1 MAVTINVQASQTA
14 LAQSI
19 AAGVAAYNARFAAQN
34 QLNLQFNPQSF
45 TQPLGRINGDL
56 KQFQSALAASNARV
70 LAFGASTAVIGGVAK
85 SFKELATATIDVEKA
100 LVDINRVLSLSSS
113 GLQKFSSDLFG
124 VAKATASSFKDASDA
139 ALEFSRQGLSTE
151 QTLQRVSDALT
162 LVRLTGVSAKQAVED
177 LTAVTNA
184 YAQTSLDTTTI
195 LNKIVAVEQQFAVSA
210 ADLTSAVSRTGQAA
224 QEAGVN
230 FDQLNALVTATQ
242 EKTARGGAVIGN
254 ALKTIF
260 TRLQRTETLDQLENF
275 NVAVRDIQGNVLP
288 AVQILQNLAQTYNT
302 LADTTKSSLAEQV
315 AGVYQVN
322 ILKSLLSDLNDQQGS
337 YNKALEIGVNATNEA
352 QQANAALNVTLAA
365 LISQTGTNLQQ
376 LSNNI
381 GKVTFEPVFKSLISP
396 FNDAVTY
403 INDLLEGEGLGSDF
417 ANGLLKGIKNVLGG
431 PVLLGAAAIITKVIG
446 NTFRDISTAVPTLLG
461 ITTQAQKRKDVEESI
476 LKILQTQSNTAQA
489 LIGNSGNLAAQQQ
502 VLLNL
507 ATYQTAQYQQQLN
520 IAKQL
525 APLLV
530 GQNVQVGSAGLQVGR
545 ITASGYIPSYSA
557 GYIPPSVRS
566 KEIQGSLLG
575 GYQPGTVVPSPVGG
589 VMNTAERVKYVPNFV
604 QPFINPPLNS
614 PAGIAHREN
623 SIRQTGIN
631 PYQARGFIPNFAGG
645 AGLFKS
651 WIRTQPGGEAFLA
664 SANLSDINWYR
675 ENAEAVLQLRN
686 YLDQYNKANPEAQ
699 YSVAK
704 LKDFDVQSQNL
715 GKKADLEAKLGKT
728 FTTTRRG
735 ESISGVP
742 ETPQAA
748 PSFNAA
754 TLVTRMQSRK
764 SFAEAYPDLQKILND
779 PNASEKEKNA
789 ADQIIN
795 DNLGQAYEAFG
806 LQHLKQ
812 IGYPKAVTA
821 ESLNLAGSPKTTAID
836 AVDFPSQTFF
846 EFKGGEVDPENI
858 TSKFIRARTDE
869 GNFEKLFQGKTGK
882 PWIETADENDR
893 ALGKAWT
900 RDASVFDS
908 LFKKYT
914 SQAWQNVL
922 VANDYGKATKSGNKV
937 VYFNPVDSATPGLY
951 LMEYFKELKGIGE
964 PYAYYKQSIAAED
977 IPSLLAKESERVKS
991 FFPFQTDADFKKFIA
1006 DNRGQAPQKAA
1017 TAGAIAQA
1025 VQNIAK
1031 QKPSNLRPP
1040 INWVYDSDVFGGS
1053 YGEKFDNLK
1062 NIILNDPSIVK
1073 DILVAPAGAGKT
1085 TYAAKLGYKPI
1096 TNFEDIHE
1104 GDRVLL
1110 LSASR
1115 LSKEG
1120 GFSTY
1125 FQQQLDAVN
1134 KTGGKKF
1141 FGELPNELITQRRQ
1155 LRAQSGVARGLNA
1168 PLRESD
1174 FEQMLMSQGFK
1185 SLSLAS
1191 NGFIPNF
1198 ASRSEMIRDLIRFN
1212 LESTPDVKDKNV
1224 FGSKTTLFR
1233 GVKNRGGRYSGSWR
1247 RDIFEQS
1254 NNYSQAK
1261 NSFDYFIDTDI
1272 NKIAHDHITEKKLL
1286 PFVSAST
1293 DEDIAKYFARG
1304 RQDSDFSDEGKV
1316 GSKTIKNSR
1325 IFSAESIRKFIS
1337 KYGQKALKQLMMEHS
1352 TWGSFGLGK
1361 GIAMNFQSFS
1371 DKKGFEG
1378 TDFAK
1383 EISFL
1388 SNGFIPNFASE
1399 NAIRTMQEI
1408 IARAEGSND
1417 PRLINEAN
1425 VAKEKLKKLTG
1436 SEGGI
1441 NFLNSISDIDVP
1453 ELDLQSQLNNI
1464 RVAYTDTKGE
1474 MRRGTAPLSSLEQ
1487 IIQVLRQKRHKEISI
1502 LGAGLPGIKERLAA
1516 LGIKDSEYQVSG
1528 GYEYFPLNQFGG
1540 FIPNFAKLGLNN
1552 QRLTQYDR
1560 FSKTVKNLKNQQA
1573 YKGKVQDEGK
1583 IIDQLTIPN
1592 IQVEKLNV
1600 DSNEFR
1606 RAAKRTKELRSEIS
1620 KAIQAEGK
1628 AFETGIK
1635 KKYPQLKF
1643 TSNNEEIKFG
1653 SSSALDFVGDKTVV
1667 EAKAGNYNFQNVEEK
1682 FFRFPFENINNPNI
1696 SKDIAPQ
1703 FWSDKADNV
1712 KLYQNEILK
1721 LITAPESIDKESL
1734 YRIPA
1739 GARKQTAIENMA
1751 ANMGFIPNFANAI
1764 ALNKRYEFDGKYDS
1778 LNGKKRFNDFVKAN
1792 STDNIIPA
1800 FVGPN
1805 GVFYHHSIPSHEGL
1819 VRQFGL
1825 TAYDLENSIKAF
1837 IQNGVLTIPNLEETF
1852 QMQGKLRSQS
1862 LIDYAAKSTRN
1873 HLKESGL
1880 TNIIEK
1886 TKKNEKNV
1894 FFKELP
1900 QSEVFAA
1907 FNSLKNASWND
1918 FSEEKTYQKIE
1929 SLPLDKAREIIG
1941 LLEAKMD
1948 NRIGDFVPDNNTA
1961 QAQKNFISDVAR
1973 VKADLQQ
1980 ILQEKEKAS
1989 QELKKLK
1996 GQFGIGAGFS
2006 GASSFSKGFIPNFA
2020 TGYLSDVM
2028 SLESNLS
2035 NNTAVLDTTTG
2046 PYPFIRNTSQPN
2058 FAAAISD
2065 HGGEK
2070 KALKDSITNQTN
2082 AGLLSSRGMIP
2093 NFAPPPSQFQISG
2106 IQQGVGGTLITNN
2119 QKQVFQT
2126 AIDNLINQF
2135 QATTQITSIQE
2146 ADQAF
2151 ASLATEINNFITAN
2165 GLDAASAKD
2174 IATQVQAYTRNLATQ
2189 AKNLQTQNQLSIT
2202 NKQNEYTVALE
2213 KLQSTLRR
2221 LNTDL
2226 LLSDD
2231 EIKNLRTEVVQ
2242 LVQTLDTTAQ
2252 EISQLTSGAKTPQRP
2267 TQTTDRRGNLIDIMD
2282 PSGSALNAQIG
2293 RRGAL
2298 DRLNR
2303 GVSGMSNNLALT
2315 FGVPLVAGQL
2325 QQAIVGN
2332 TERFQQTGV
2341 QRFANEAVGSGFT
2354 NIQTGAMI
2362 GTALTP
2368 ILGPFGPLIGA
2379 ASGALVTFGSALL
2392 KTSDTLEDLQKAAQ
2406 DLAQKN
2412 KADVDAVK
2420 NLIQLQQQIGQETD
2434 PYKIKELSYQIEDT
2448 VKGIQNA
2455 RLQDEVIAAGVSIK
2469 NLNEAID
2476 KFTTESRQR
2485 EKIANIAS
2493 KAKQFEQ
2500 TSGLDTFQ
2508 AAGILG
2514 DFGLYFDSFFDT
2526 KNFQKR
2532 KRDIE
2537 RNTGFQL
2544 DVRKGDTALQA
2555 IPNLLGILPGVGGN
2569 LAEPFSFDF
2578 DKNRERLAKVFSDFT
2593 DPFFDLEEKIKNIAE
2608 QPKKQNLLLE
2618 FDKAIAT
2625 IDDFTTEADIRK
2637 KFQIFVDEGLV
2648 TVELINEIAAAIDNQ
2663 IENSLPGKS
2672 LLQNFK
2678 QIIALGRG
2686 GQRGKKTSAETAKQ
2700 AGQNLRKFFAN
2711 INLEVSRANF
2721 EIDTQI
2727 KEFEFSKE
2735 IGSLNLDKTSAL
2747 INQAFAAISKNID
2760 DNLRPSIDKFIND
2773 LNVAQ
2778 QQAVLS
2784 LEARVFPQIQIQNL
2798 KKARQQNV
2806 ATISQFLEKES
2817 QPGQIPKIQ
2826 SVFDKLNTGNLDEA
2840 ITILNTINL
2849 KNAQNSEIEKASAI
2863 EKLRQTQQQ
2872 ADLDSQLAKE
2882 RFDTAQFWSNKQI
2895 ELLKK
2900 IGEEEFKLSQIKLAN
2915 AQKEKELIQSITF
2928 EGAKRQIT
2936 GQGEIERKQLEMER
2950 PFRLLGRGE
2959 FGVQDENFRIQQEI
2973 FEKQQK
2979 LAIDQALND
2988 AAIADVQR
2996 QVLESNTN
3004 ATAEN
3009 TKAIYESIARK
3020 NLEKQLVATDSIA
3033 QTGNQIKN
3041 KESLLNRVNRDIIVF
3056 NDQKK
3061 LDTQISETEEKLK
3074 KQQTLLS
3081 EIPTVQAD
3089 YDRESKQAITNYLT
3103 PSDLEKANTENR
3115 NRQTEKLK
3123 KDIEKTELEL
3133 KKLLKQKEVTPRTS
3147 QDYEQ
3152 LQAQKTSLEGQIT
3165 ALKTE
3170 KSNQEADLQ
3179 SLKKAAEKLPTVSA
3193 VSGVKSNL
3201 TQLPPGLN
3209 LNESLAYLQN
3219 QRSEQE
3225 RILEGYQ
3232 AQEDQLKDRKAKGE
3246 ELSIA
3251 EENKLV
3257 SLRGQII
3264 NQQRVVNDLKLNE
3277 LKTTEA
3283 IATNEERIK
3292 NNQLARAKRGKFLTG
3307 VQEGFQEIVT
3317 QSQNFEQNFGKT
3329 AVFAFRD
3336 GLTGAIDAAMN
3347 KTDDLGAALMEVASG
3362 FLRTMQQALNQQ
3374 IANNLVMGIGS
3385 AFPSATG
3392 INAQSFARRRGGI
3405 IRAQNGIYVPSM
3417 AGGNGMGIQDRG
3429 RTGDVNPAL
3438 LEDGEYVLNRN
3449 AVDSLGG
3456 PSVLDNLNF
3465 RQFPRFADGGQN
3477 TGSLSGSANFTE
3489 PFSQLSEFGKSQSPE
3504 YQDYLGKLR
3513 DQWEKDQAKKKQ
3525 RQAFI
3530 NQLIMTGIS
3539 AGFTAGLG
3547 SLSSAIASSGSMT
3560 KTSVLGT
3567 KMDAGRLD
3575 QVISMRDT
3583 AQRGGLMRFASGG
3596 YLPYGNRLNDTIP
3609 ALLSGGEYIVNSRAV
3624 RKYGVGGM
3632 NRINSGIARFE
3643 DGGMVGDA
3651 ANQNNTPGNVESSNT
3666 NNVSINITVNANGS
3680 EGSSEQTNSTDKQ
3693 QSDNANLG
3701 RRIKEAVLQVIV
3713 DEQRSG
3719 GLLDSTKKK

>member
-19 AAGVAAYNARFAAQN
+19 AAGVAAYNAKFAAQN

-45 TQPLGRINGDL
+45 SQPLGRINGDL

-113 GLQKFSSDLFG
+113 GLQKFSTDLFG
-124 VAKATASSFKDASDA
+124 VAKATASSFKDASEA

-184 YAQTSLDTTTI
+184 YAQSSLDTTTI
-195 LNKIVAVEQQFAVSA
+195 LNKIVAVEQKFAVSA

-275 NVAVRDIQGNVLP
+275 NVAVRDIEGNVLP
-288 AVQILQNLAQTYNT
+288 AVQILQNLARTYGT

-322 ILKSLLSDLNDQQGS
+322 ILKSLISDLNDQQGA
-337 YNKALEIGVNATNEA
+337 YNKALEIGANATNEA

-417 ANGLLKGIKNVLGG
+417 ANGLLKGVKNVLGG
-431 PVLLGAAAIITKVIG
+431 PVLFGAVAIITKVIG
-446 NTFRDISTAVPTLLG
+446 NTFKDISTAIPTLLG
-461 ITTQAQKRKDVEESI
+461 ITTQAQKRRDVEESI
-476 LKILQTQSNTAQA
+476 LKILQTQSTTAQA

-507 ATYQTAQYQQQLN
+507 ARYQTAQYQQQLD

-530 GQNVQVGSAGLQVGR
+530 GKNVQVGSAGLQVGK

-566 KEIQGSLLG
+566 KEVRGALSG

-589 VMNTAERVKYVPNFV
+589 VMNTAESVKYVPNFV

-922 VANDYGKATKSGNKV
+922 VANDYGKAVKSGNKV

-1053 YGEKFDNLK
+1053 YAEKFDNLK
-1062 NIILNDPSIVK
+1062 NIILNDPSLIK

-1115 LSKEG
+1115 LAKGG

-1125 FQQQLDAVN
+1125 FQQQLDAVD

-1141 FGELPNELITQRRQ
+1141 FGELPNELITERRQ
-1155 LRAQSGVARGLNA
+1155 IRAQSGVARGLNA

-1198 ASRSEMIRDLIRFN
+1198 AFENFEIADERQKMVLKLLNEDPSRSLQDIADNLNIAYPNRKQKITKNEVRQILGKARRFFEQGKFKDIN
-1212 LESTPDVKDKNV
+1212 LST
-1224 FGSKTTLFR
+1224 GA
-1233 GVKNRGGRYSGSWR
+1233 KNRL
-1247 RDIFEQS
+1247 
-1254 NNYSQAK
+1254 NN
-1261 NSFDYFIDTDI
+1261 
-1272 NKIAHDHITEKKLL
+1272 
-1286 PFVSAST
+1286 V
-1293 DEDIAKYFARG
+1293 R
-1304 RQDSDFSDEGKV
+1304 SD
-1316 GSKTIKNSR
+1316 
-1325 IFSAESIRKFIS
+1325 
-1337 KYGQKALKQLMMEHS
+1337 
-1352 TWGSFGLGK
+1352 
-1361 GIAMNFQSFS
+1361 
-1371 DKKGFEG
+1371 
-1378 TDFAK
+1378 
-1383 EISFL
+1383 
-1388 SNGFIPNFASE
+1388 GFIPNFASE

-1540 FIPNFAKLGLNN
+1540 FIPNFSKLSVGDRRFIGYSRVSNAIKMLRSGEYADKIQDNDLLNIP
-1552 QRLTQYDR
+1552 
-1560 FSKTVKNLKNQQA
+1560 
-1573 YKGKVQDEGK
+1573 K
-1583 IIDQLTIPN
+1583 IQT
-1592 IQVEKLNV
+1592 EKLNV
-1600 DSNEFR
+1600 DSKDFR
-1606 RAAKRTKELRSEIS
+1606 DASARRSKILSELSDAN
-1620 KAIQAEGK
+1620 KKVGQ
-1628 AFETGIK
+1628 AFEAGIA
-1635 KKYPQLKF
+1635 KKYKSLKQ
-1643 TSNNEEIKFG
+1643 TSKGGSIKFG
-1653 SSSALDFVGDKTVV
+1653 SSSALDLVDDNTLV
-1667 EAKAGNYNFQNVEEK
+1667 EAKAGNYNLKNVEEK
-1682 FFRFPFENINNPNI
+1682 FFRFPFENIND
-1696 SKDIAPQ
+1696 SKYNGFLSQ
-1703 FWSDKADNV
+1703 FSTEKDNV
-1712 KLYQNEILK
+1712 QLYQDKILK
-1721 LITAPESIDKESL
+1721 LITAPESIDKEYL
-1734 YRIPA
+1734 YRTA
-1739 GARKQTAIENMA
+1739 DDARYQENLKA
-1751 ANMGFIPNFANAI
+1751 LLSNKGFIPNFANAI

-1778 LNGKKRFNDFVKAN
+1778 LNGKKRFNDIVKAN

-2082 AGLLSSRGMIP
+2082 AGLLKARGMIP
-2093 NFAPPPSQFQISG
+2093 NFAPGVPPPVAANPG
-2106 IQQGVGGTLITNN
+2106 QQ
-2119 QKQVFQT
+2119 
-2126 AIDNLINQF
+2126 
-2135 QATTQITSIQE
+2135 
-2146 ADQAF
+2146 
-2151 ASLATEINNFITAN
+2151 LATLNDEYALNMDLLAETLKQLRKNLQLSDKEIKT
-2165 GLDAASAKD
+2165 LTKE
-2174 IATQVQAYTRNLATQ
+2174 
-2189 AKNLQTQNQLSIT
+2189 AKNL
-2202 NKQNEYTVALE
+2202 AA
-2213 KLQSTLRR
+2213 
-2221 LNTDL
+2221 
-2226 LLSDD
+2226 
-2231 EIKNLRTEVVQ
+2231 
-2242 LVQTLDTTAQ
+2242 TLDTQEASIKQMGGAVTSVRESDKNIAEAGKRSGLQRTA
-2252 EISQLTSGAKTPQRP
+2252 GAFANL
-2267 TQTTDRRGNLIDIMD
+2267 GNNIAFTLI
-2282 PSGSALNAQIG
+2282 A
-2293 RRGAL
+2293 
-2298 DRLNR
+2298 
-2303 GVSGMSNNLALT
+2303 
-2315 FGVPLVAGQL
+2315 PLVAGQI
-2325 QQAIVGN
+2325 QQVIEGN
-2332 TERFQQTGV
+2332 KERFEQSQT
-2341 QRFANEAVGSGFT
+2341 QRFASAAIGSGLSSLS
-2354 NIQTGAMI
+2354 TGATI
-2362 GTALTP
+2362 GAALAP
-2368 ILGPFGPLIGA
+2368 ILGPLAPFGPAIGA
-2379 ASGALVTFGSALL
+2379 ASAAALSLASAALGA
-2392 KTSDTLEDLQKAAQ
+2392 SDSLEDLQKKSEKYDKQTQETVGAGKNIIDTFKSLASLDPNSLEFFDANQKLQ
-2406 DLAQKN
+2406 DYFVKISETSLDQKFQKAGTDIELMTQAIKEYEMERVDEAKRLREDQQRKSRESVSIEEIGKTNLLRTQDRIEKRTMRQFVATPQQIQLYGKNVTEGQVPIGQQQFQNVTYDVNLGKEIVSQGEAGEENRRKILAQNSQLFEDLGKVESAMGTNFETFVKEFRDQANDDLRGGGYLGVFNEGYISDILNKYEIKGIDSKKFADQLQLIATESGDYGRFIVDNFDIILTGIKEGKYKTPKEAAKQLAAEVQQAQENIRQILFKN
-2412 KADVDAVK
+2412 TQAIANGLTDVAIELEKYEFDKSIGKLGLEKSASLINTALGAIGKNIFDGFKAQFDLLTAQTQFQQGKQQLGFDAANFEK
-2420 NLIQLQQQIGQETD
+2420 GLTLQLQQQRLEQQNKLIPVLREALGDNQQKNIQTFIDEFQRTGNLQSVLNLETGQLKGGEEGKRKLQDFQRT
-2434 PYKIKELSYQIEDT
+2434 IESENRITATKQD
-2448 VKGIQNA
+2448 NA
-2455 RLQDEVIAAGVSIK
+2455 RKIFTSEQEYANLTLELNNKIAVEEYK
-2469 NLNEAID
+2469 LNESRYQYALKEKALLDSIQLSAQKAQID
-2476 KFTTESRQR
+2476 T
-2485 EKIANIAS
+2485 
-2493 KAKQFEQ
+2493 
-2500 TSGLDTFQ
+2500 Q
-2508 AAGILG
+2508 AAIEALRLPAQSPYFKLGAGEFGRQDINRGIEQQV
-2514 DFGLYFDSFFDT
+2514 
-2526 KNFQKR
+2526 FQ
-2532 KRDIE
+2532 E
-2537 RNTGFQL
+2537 Q
-2544 DVRKGDTALQA
+2544 
-2555 IPNLLGILPGVGGN
+2555 
-2569 LAEPFSFDF
+2569 
-2578 DKNRERLAKVFSDFT
+2578 
-2593 DPFFDLEEKIKNIAE
+2593 IA
-2608 QPKKQNLLLE
+2608 
-2618 FDKAIAT
+2618 
-2625 IDDFTTEADIRK
+2625 
-2637 KFQIFVDEGLV
+2637 
-2648 TVELINEIAAAIDNQ
+2648 
-2663 IENSLPGKS
+2663 
-2672 LLQNFK
+2672 
-2678 QIIALGRG
+2678 
-2686 GQRGKKTSAETAKQ
+2686 GQAKQ
-2700 AGQNLRKFFAN
+2700 AIA
-2711 INLEVSRANF
+2711 
-2721 EIDTQI
+2721 D
-2727 KEFEFSKE
+2727 
-2735 IGSLNLDKTSAL
+2735 
-2747 INQAFAAISKNID
+2747 
-2760 DNLRPSIDKFIND
+2760 
-2773 LNVAQ
+2773 AQ
-2778 QQAVLS
+2778 
-2784 LEARVFPQIQIQNL
+2784 
-2798 KKARQQNV
+2798 
-2806 ATISQFLEKES
+2806 
-2817 QPGQIPKIQ
+2817 
-2826 SVFDKLNTGNLDEA
+2826 
-2840 ITILNTINL
+2840 
-2849 KNAQNSEIEKASAI
+2849 
-2863 EKLRQTQQQ
+2863 
-2872 ADLDSQLAKE
+2872 
-2882 RFDTAQFWSNKQI
+2882 
-2895 ELLKK
+2895 
-2900 IGEEEFKLSQIKLAN
+2900 
-2915 AQKEKELIQSITF
+2915 
-2928 EGAKRQIT
+2928 
-2936 GQGEIERKQLEMER
+2936 
-2950 PFRLLGRGE
+2950 
-2959 FGVQDENFRIQQEI
+2959 
-2973 FEKQQK
+2973 
-2979 LAIDQALND
+2979 
-2988 AAIADVQR
+2988 IADVQR
-2996 QVLESNTN
+2996 QVLEANSAATINNT
-3004 ATAEN
+3004 TAIEALIDSLTKTAAAEFDSQKQQIAVIDKQIEN
-3009 TKAIYESIARK
+3009 IPSSVESLESIRSRISDSA
-3020 NLEKQLVATDSIA
+3020 LEKDPSLPEKERQATIEKERKRLQLQKEQITSSQSYARNQAAYQIQKQQIERRAA
-3033 QTGNQIKN
+3033 QDAAASQT
-3041 KESLLNRVNRDIIVF
+3041 VNLRDITGGIPLSQISNPVEF
-3056 NDQKK
+3056 LKQKQIEEQQRLTDLENQRAAETDLNKRAALDKQIEAQRTAINK
-3061 LDTQISETEEKLK
+3061 LDAVNYDIQQKINNEKLK
-3074 KQQTLLS
+3074 QKQLD
-3081 EIPTVQAD
+3081 E
-3089 YDRESKQAITNYLT
+3089 DRL
-3103 PSDLEKANTENR
+3103 
-3115 NRQTEKLK
+3115 
-3123 KDIEKTELEL
+3123 
-3133 KKLLKQKEVTPRTS
+3133 
-3147 QDYEQ
+3147 
-3152 LQAQKTSLEGQIT
+3152 
-3165 ALKTE
+3165 
-3170 KSNQEADLQ
+3170 
-3179 SLKKAAEKLPTVSA
+3179 
-3193 VSGVKSNL
+3193 
-3201 TQLPPGLN
+3201 
-3209 LNESLAYLQN
+3209 
-3219 QRSEQE
+3219 
-3225 RILEGYQ
+3225 
-3232 AQEDQLKDRKAKGE
+3232 
-3246 ELSIA
+3246 
-3251 EENKLV
+3251 
-3257 SLRGQII
+3257 
-3264 NQQRVVNDLKLNE
+3264 
-3277 LKTTEA
+3277 
-3283 IATNEERIK
+3283 
-3292 NNQLARAKRGKFLTG
+3292 KRGKFLTG
-3307 VQEGFQEIVT
+3307 VQQGFDDIVT

-3329 AVFAFRD
+3329 AVMSFRD

-3405 IRAQNGIYVPSM
+3405 IRAQDGIYVPSM

-3429 RTGDVNPAL
+3429 RIGDVNPAL

-3449 AVDSLGG
+3449 AVAALGG
-3456 PSVLDNLNF
+3456 PSVLDSLNF
-3465 RQFPRFADGGQN
+3465 GQFPRFANGGQN
-3477 TGSLSGSANFTE
+3477 TGSLSASANFDQ
-3489 PFSQLSEFGKSQSPE
+3489 PFEQLSELGKAQSPE
-3504 YQDYLGKLR
+3504 YGNYLNQLR
-3513 DQWEKDQAKKKQ
+3513 EQWEKDQAKKKQ
-3525 RQAFI
+3525 RRAFI
-3530 NQLIMTGIS
+3530 NQLIMTGVS
-3539 AGFTAGLG
+3539 AAFTAGLG
-3547 SLSSAIASSGSMT
+3547 SLSQSSLFSRSGDYASSAVG
-3560 KTSVLGT
+3560 KLELGT
-3567 KMDAGRLD
+3567 YRTNAINQSVATSMPENLD
-3575 QVISMRDT
+3575 LSTVGSPEMLRIVNGKAVMP
-3583 AQRGGLMRFASGG
+3583 QRGGLMRFASGG

-3609 ALLSGGEYIVNSRAV
+3609 ALLSGGEYIVNSRSV

-3632 NRINSGIARFE
+3632 NRINSGVARFE
-3643 DGGMVGDA
+3643 DGGLVGDPG
-3651 ANQNNTPGNVESSNT
+3651 NQNNTPGNVESSNS
-3666 NNVSINITVNANGS
+3666 NNVSINITVNNNGGS
-3680 EGSSEQTNSTDKQ
+3680 SSEQESSNGGLDAQDK
-3693 QSDNANLG
+3693 DNQLG
-3701 RRIKEAVLQVIV
+3701 QRIKQAVLQVIT
-3713 DEQRSG
+3713 DEQRTG